1 MESLD
6 HESECGDDSVTVTD
20 STGDLSD
27 LSTSHY
33 QGVMLLQKLQQLKV
47 WQAAQ
52 EELLVREQQR
62 EINMRLEE
70 LDLTEDKLS
79 ETGAEAE
86 DLEETDNTTEADAA
100 CESLAV
106 DTPLSTPVLEERP
119 VAGGGKTF
127 EQLLAEKLDE
137 DQWHHNIPTAPV
149 TPKPFLKKF
158 SGLSRFKIN
167 SPESSQANTKSSA
180 DSGTKPI
187 RKISPNK
194 SKERKSSSQLLD
206 SSEKSKS
213 SKHVSIASP
222 PMTLKLN
229 PPKPAPMPAQSSFHY
244 NLSDSVENSF
254 CDKLVVQAS
263 RQEKDRAELAVFK
276 LLESA
281 ADDSSFCSNS
291 SRIQGLVTA
300 AVLQSPV
307 RRPGL
312 GESPGLQTSKSFVS
326 STPAPAPS
334 TSVPF
339 KLPYSSSVPA
349 LTETDAKSISV
360 PPSSDSDPVTP
371 NVKGIF
377 RLISFYVIYTYH
389 VSCSFLIHF
398 YFDFCSSRHDRA
410 IPRGKHHG

>member
-127 EQLLAEKLDE
+127 EQHMAEKLDE
-137 DQWHHNIPTAPV
+137 DPRHHNIPPAKV
-149 TPKPFLKKF
+149 TPKPFRKKF
-158 SGLSRFKIN
+158 SGLSRLKTL
-167 SPESSQANTKSSA
+167 TK
-180 DSGTKPI
+180 KV
-187 RKISPNK
+187 K
-194 SKERKSSSQLLD
+194 
-206 SSEKSKS
+206 
-213 SKHVSIASP
+213 
-222 PMTLKLN
+222 
-229 PPKPAPMPAQSSFHY
+229 
-244 NLSDSVENSF
+244 
-254 CDKLVVQAS
+254 
-263 RQEKDRAELAVFK
+263 
-276 LLESA
+276 
-281 ADDSSFCSNS
+281 
-291 SRIQGLVTA
+291 
-300 AVLQSPV
+300 
-307 RRPGL
+307 
-312 GESPGLQTSKSFVS
+312 VS
-326 STPAPAPS
+326 SY
-334 TSVPF
+334 
-339 KLPYSSSVPA
+339 LPLFSQYC
-349 LTETDAKSISV
+349 T
-360 PPSSDSDPVTP
+360 
-371 NVKGIF
+371 
-377 RLISFYVIYTYH
+377 
-389 VSCSFLIHF
+389 
-398 YFDFCSSRHDRA
+398 
-410 IPRGKHHG
+410 